1 VLVLARD
8 WIGKIGLGKVLRSES
23 IRRTE
28 ACDSLKLFM
37 LKKLFKKKIIIPFLI
52 LLIGGGYFGYKNL
65 AKKEGET
72 RYILVAVERGTIVVS
87 VSGSGQISTLDQ
99 IDVKPK
105 VSGEIEE
112 IFVEKDQK
120 VKKGELLLKLKIKDF
135 EIAIDDAKLAL
146 DNTKTT
152 LENLKKSKE
161 NAQKDLN
168 DGYEDAFNAISSSF
182 NDLPQ
187 IMETLDPIFTESS
200 YSANQGDIDYYRSIV
215 GLYSE
220 QSFPKNEKENDF
232 LNLKEKYQTIR
243 NDYLLFSKSSPPK
256 ILEDWLEKTS
266 NLVKEVSDLS
276 RSGRDIISFYKETIS
291 EQNLTPP
298 ISLSITESQL
308 TNLISVTDTLDQK
321 FSTLSSLSKIID
333 QLKDSISDYDDSI
346 YSQERVIGQKEN
358 ALEKAKE
365 NYENCFIRASF
376 DGQVA
381 KINIKKGDTVSTANS
396 LFTLITNQKIA
407 EISLNEVDA
416 AKIKVGQKVT
426 LTFDAL
432 PDLTL
437 TGKVYEI
444 DTVGTVSQGV
454 VSYNVKI
461 VLDTDEERI
470 KPGMSVTAEIIVA
483 AKTDVSVLPNSAVK
497 SQTGNYYAELIE
509 IPENKKQEYLN
520 NKVGVILPSQPKR
533 QEIEVGIS
541 NDSLTEILSGLK
553 EGDIVISSTITKTQT
568 NQTNQQFRFPG
579 MGGQVGPR

>member
-1 VLVLARD
+1 MLVLARD

>member
-1 VLVLARD
+1 
-8 WIGKIGLGKVLRSES
+8 
-23 IRRTE
+23 
-28 ACDSLKLFM
+28 M